1 MVPFFSVCLSSL
13 CLSIYLSSIISL
25 SSLSFI
31 HSAYYAAQLT
41 WRWPSLAGLRRLPT
55 QVPGGCLAD
64 TLRTGPTRGEPPA
77 HTPLQRLT
85 SCPLQERA
93 AMPQSC
99 LLLLLAWLGA
109 ASVAA
114 QPPACKMRITDK
126 GLALVKQEGLR
137 FVEQE
142 LENISIP
149 DLHGKQLKLHY
160 NISNVKVTHLQLNFS
175 ELHFQPEHFLA
186 FRINNGSIGVRFRRQ
201 LLYWFFYDVGSTKMW
216 AEGVDIHTLLQ
227 LSRDE
232 GGRLK
237 IANMS
242 CNASIA
248 HMHTGFS
255 GTLRKVYEFV
265 ARLITRGMRYLLSR
279 QICPAL
285 DHAVLVL
292 LNSLLE
298 TMPVRNPVDK
308 YVGSDYSLL
317 SDPHVTA
324 ESIDLDFKGMFFP
337 LRSENEMLPNMA
349 PEPLL
354 RETERMVYMGLSEYF
369 FDSAL
374 FSYYQ
379 AGVLSMEF
387 VGDEVPADLEVLLR
401 ASFLGTLILLEPDVM
416 DAPFALKLQVTI
428 RPSGTSISVS
438 ARLNIFL
445 VPPDQPL
452 ILLSS
457 LVMES
462 HLSAKVM
469 LHNKA
474 IQVHLDLRR
483 FRIYS
488 NQSAF
493 ETLARGPREGSRSH
507 SLKAWTSP
515 RRPSGATW
523 ATSPS
528 GPTCISP
535 MGCERS
541 SRSSGRPQPLFWPPR
556 LPRGPGS
563 HPPPGSNFPC
573 LPQSGGALRPAGCK
587 DPLSLWDSQIKSYAA
602 QCLPPVLREGLHGGR
617 GLFSSPYDGPAR

>member
-1 MVPFFSVCLSSL
+1 MP
-13 CLSIYLSSIISL
+13 
-25 SSLSFI
+25 
-31 HSAYYAAQLT
+31 
-41 WRWPSLAGLRRLPT
+41 
-55 QVPGGCLAD
+55 
-64 TLRTGPTRGEPPA
+64 
-77 HTPLQRLT
+77 
-85 SCPLQERA
+85 ERA

-493 ETLARGPREGSRSH
+493 ETLAVSLILDSGHGGAEPGAKPGLAAGGLLGLIPLCRPPPSQNPSPAKGAGLDHPNQQWDSTLVATGSVGGRVCTHKQANQQRGCRKELHPRHALFG
-507 SLKAWTSP
+507 LL
-515 RRPSGATW
+515 PS
-523 ATSPS
+523 
-528 GPTCISP
+528 
-535 MGCERS
+535 
-541 SRSSGRPQPLFWPPR
+541 QLPLFSLLSADRRLFWCFTTGSAKPVQTGSMPPLVPTP
-556 LPRGPGS
+556 LPCPPSSSS
-563 HPPPGSNFPC
+563 HCKPP
-573 LPQSGGALRPAGCK
+573 
-587 DPLSLWDSQIKSYAA
+587 
-602 QCLPPVLREGLHGGR
+602 
-617 GLFSSPYDGPAR
+617 